1 MRAALDAVAPNA
13 AETESCVEL
22 VADCDR
28 SRRWLRFLA
37 RPGHF
42 QIITRACL
50 QGHDGGFGFLLGL
63 ILDRGEHH
71 SAGALSTRNCDLP
84 WRAAQ
89 HIVAS
94 FSGFATHRI
103 VNRYRLIHFR
113 CDSDRVSGSSAF
125 MN

>member
-13 AETESCVEL
+13 AETEPCVEL

-28 SRRWLRFLA
+28 GHWWLGFPA
-37 RPGHF
+37 CPGHF

-50 QGHDGGFGFLLGL
+50 QGHDGGFGFLLGV

-71 SAGALSTRNCDLP
+71 FAGALSTRNCDLP

-89 HIVAS
+89 RVVAS
-94 FSGFATHRI
+94 FSGLAAHRI

-113 CDSDRVSGSSAF
+113 CDSDRVIGSSAF